1 MTSVQS
7 LNYHHLRYFWFV
19 AREGGLAQAGRVLR
33 LSHPTLSAQIH
44 ALEAQLGE
52 KVFERRGRKL
62 VLTEVGRTVFR
73 YADEIFSLG
82 SELLDTVKGRS
93 TGQPLRLDVGIVDA
107 VPKVVA
113 RRLIEPAL
121 RLKEPVR
128 IVCYED
134 SYDRLL
140 ADLAAHTL
148 QVVIS
153 DAPIAVGSNVRAFSH
168 QLGDTGVSF
177 FATKDLARQYRPD
190 FPRSLD
196 GAPMLLPIEGLGLR
210 RAINQW
216 LAREDVVPRI
226 VGEFEDSA
234 MLKQFGADGFG
245 VFVGPTAV
253 EDEIARQYG
262 AEVIGRA
269 DRIRERFYAISL
281 ERRLTNPAVVA
292 ICDSAREELFAGS

>member
-93 TGQPLRLDVGIVDA
+93 AGQPLRLDVGIVDA

>member
-1 MTSVQS
+1 MTAIQL
-7 LNYHHLRYFWFV
+7 LNFHHLRYFWFV

-62 VLTEVGRTVFR
+62 VLTDVGRTVFR

-82 SELLDTVKGRS
+82 SELVDTVKGRS
-93 TGQPLRLDVGIVDA
+93 AGQPLRLDIGIVDA

-121 RLKEPVR
+121 RLAEPVR

-134 SYDRLL
+134 SYEQLL

-148 QVVIS
+148 HVVIS
-153 DAPIAVGSNVRAFSH
+153 DAPIAAGSNVRAFSH

-177 FATKDLARQYRPD
+177 FATKALARQYRPD

-216 LAREDVVPRI
+216 LAREDIVPRI

-253 EDEIARQYG
+253 EAEVAQQYG

-292 ICDSAREELFAGS
+292 ICDSAREELFARS